1 MYILPGELFSEQC
14 SNLYLI
20 SVLFPV
26 VLLYACTCNIDY
38 QTKFLHAM
46 ESKVINVKHKIYKK
60 WGE

>member
-1 MYILPGELFSEQC
+1 MYILPGELSSEQC
-14 SNLYLI
+14 FNSYLI

-26 VLLYACTCNIDY
+26 VLLEGTCNIDN
-38 QTKFLHAM
+38 QTQFLHDM

>member
-1 MYILPGELFSEQC
+1 MYILPGELSSEQC
-14 SNLYLI
+14 FNSYLI

-26 VLLYACTCNIDY
+26 VLLEGTCNI
-38 QTKFLHAM
+38 QTQFLHDM

>member
-1 MYILPGELFSEQC
+1 MYILPGELSSEQC
-14 SNLYLI
+14 FNSYLI

-26 VLLYACTCNIDY
+26 VLSEETCNIDN
-38 QTKFLHAM
+38 QTQFLHDM